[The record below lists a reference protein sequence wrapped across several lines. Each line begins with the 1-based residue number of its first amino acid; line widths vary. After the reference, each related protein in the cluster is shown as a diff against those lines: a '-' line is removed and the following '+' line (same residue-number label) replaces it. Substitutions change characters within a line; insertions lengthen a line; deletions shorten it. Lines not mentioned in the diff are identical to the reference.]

1 MAEAVSSLA
10 AMFESSFKLA
20 VGNEGSKNPC
30 ECCLGRCFCSSRGGA
45 SGDPFLAIPGSCG
58 MYTAEGRL
66 KLGSD
71 VLLLAFELCC
81 WAAAATAAVLD
92 AKFGSCEV
100 EVKVGS

>member
-1 MAEAVSSLA
+1 
-10 AMFESSFKLA
+10 
-20 VGNEGSKNPC
+20 
-30 ECCLGRCFCSSRGGA
+30 
-45 SGDPFLAIPGSCG
+45 

-81 WAAAATAAVLD
+81 WAAAAAAAVLD